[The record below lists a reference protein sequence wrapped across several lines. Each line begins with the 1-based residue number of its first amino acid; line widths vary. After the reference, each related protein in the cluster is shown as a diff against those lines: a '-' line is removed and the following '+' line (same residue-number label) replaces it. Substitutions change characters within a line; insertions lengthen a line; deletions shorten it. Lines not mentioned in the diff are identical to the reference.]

1 MIVSDRR
8 RRPRALTAVAVLV
21 CLIIVTL
28 VAGAVLKVALSQ
40 RDQTRAAEQRL
51 QAEWLA
57 EAGIQRALAR
67 LAAEPGYTGETWEI
81 PPRDL
86 DSVDGAQVAIT
97 VARAPGDGRKRDVR
111 VHADYPLDAPRR
123 ARHSK
128 QVVVETQAGV
138 GTNG

>member
-1 MIVSDRR
+1 
-8 RRPRALTAVAVLV
+8 V

-40 RDQTRAAEQRL
+40 RDQTRGAEQRL
-51 QAEWLA
+51 QAQWLT

-67 LAAEPGYTGETWEI
+67 LSAEPNYAGEIWEI

-86 DSVDGAQVAIT
+86 DSSDGARVAIT
-97 VARAPGDGRKRDVR
+97 VARAPGDGRNRHVR
-111 VHADYPLDAPRR
+111 VQADYPLDAPRR

-128 QVVVETQAGV
+128 QIIVETRAGV
-138 GTNG
+138 GKSG